1 MLTSQRHALLLDR
14 LSQDGRLV
22 VTDLATEFALSED
35 TLRRDL
41 RSLAAQGRLL
51 RVHGGALPASPTHQP
66 LARRQE
72 MQREAKTRLA
82 RAAAKLIEPDQIV
95 ILDGGSTHLALVAAL
110 PTDLRATIV
119 THSPGIA
126 AALERHSRIDVILV
140 GGRIFRHSMVSMGPA
155 TAEAFGRLRADLC
168 FLGVTG
174 VQAQAGLTT
183 GDADEAA
190 LKSIMSRSAAEVV
203 VLATPDK
210 LGAASPWTIAP
221 LSGLNRLVGVE
232 ARPDWLPPGCAYL
245 PA

>member
-14 LSQDGRLV
+14 LSQDGRLL
-22 VTDLATEFALSED
+22 VTDLAAEFALSED

-41 RSLAAQGRLL
+41 RSLAAQGLLL

-72 MQREAKTRLA
+72 MQRQAKARLA
-82 RAAAKLIEPDQIV
+82 RAATTLIEPGQIV

-126 AALERHSRIDVILV
+126 AALERHARIDVILI
-140 GGRIFRHSMVSMGPA
+140 GGRIFRHSMVAMGPA
-155 TAEAFGRLRADLC
+155 TAEGYGRIRADLC

-174 VQAQAGLTT
+174 VQAEAGLTT
-183 GDADEAA
+183 GDAEEAA
-190 LKSIMSRSAAEVV
+190 LKEIMSRSAAEVV

-210 LGAASPWTIAP
+210 LGAASPWTIAS
-221 LSGLNRLVGVE
+221 LSGLNRLVGVGE
-232 ARPDWLPPGCAYL
+232 RPDWLPPGCAYL